1 LAREVEEG
9 FLLEAEAHPYIEDLE
24 TLPAEEKE
32 RLLHTGVD
40 VTGAGRA
47 GTFMQLD
54 HSVVHCRSDQE
65 GVEVLNIQE
74 ALEKY
79 PWAREYFGRLL
90 PLLPE
95 ERKSGKPLSGFFVRV
110 LPGVEA
116 RYPVQASLYIGYE
129 GLAQKV
135 RNLVIVEEGAA
146 LDLIT
151 GCATGAFVHRGL
163 HVGVTEIYVK
173 KGGRLSSTMIHNW
186 GEEVVV
192 RPRGATLVEEGGVF
206 LSNYVC
212 LSGVKSL
219 LMYPF
224 ANLVGRE
231 AVARYNTILIAP
243 PGTKMDIGSRVNL
256 SAPGAKAELIARAI
270 TTGGEVISR
279 GRIVGEVAGVR
290 GHLECRGL
298 MLSERGRIYAVPELE
313 ALVANVELSHEAAV
327 GKVAE
332 EEIEYLMARGLDEDE
347 ATATIVRGFLNVQ
360 IEGLPPALQKD
371 IDRAVAACQLG
382 I

>member
-1 LAREVEEG
+1 MAREIEGG
-9 FLLEAEAHPYIEDLE
+9 FLREAEAHPYIEDLGS
-24 TLPAEEKE
+24 LPAEEKE
-32 RLLHTGVD
+32 RLLRTGVD

-54 HSVVHCRSDQE
+54 QSVVHCRSDQE
-65 GVEVLNIQE
+65 GVEVLNIRE
-74 ALEKY
+74 ALAKY
-79 PWAREYFGRLL
+79 PWAEEYFGRLI

-95 ERKSGKPLSGFFVRV
+95 ERKSGQPLSGFFVRV
-110 LPGVEA
+110 LPGVAA
-116 RYPVQASLYIGYE
+116 RYPVQASLYIGHE

-135 RNLVIVEEGAA
+135 RNLVIVEEGAS

-163 HVGVTEIYVK
+163 HVGITETYVK
-173 KGGRLSSTMIHNW
+173 KGGKLTSTMIHNW
-186 GEEVVV
+186 GEDVVV
-192 RPRGATLVEEGGVF
+192 RPRGATLVEEDGVF

-219 LMYPF
+219 LMYPVT
-224 ANLVGRE
+224 NLAGRD

-243 PGTKMDIGSRVNL
+243 PGTKMDTGSKVNL
-256 SAPGAKAELIARAI
+256 GAPGARAELIARTI
-270 TTGGEVISR
+270 TTGGEIISR
-279 GRIVGEVAGVR
+279 GHIVAEVAGVR

-298 MLSERGRIYAVPELE
+298 MLSERGRIYAIPELE

-327 GKVAE
+327 GKIAE

-347 ATATIVRGFLNVQ
+347 ATATIVRGFLNVR
-360 IEGLPPALQKD
+360 IEGLPTVLQEEIEK
-371 IDRAVAACQLG
+371 AVAASRLG